1 MLSAS
6 GLFQDWSASFIAV
19 FIVVTFFG
27 LVFGMVT
34 SWKFRRYKE
43 REERNKQREELYR
56 IRDNLRKMVER
67 RLRREIEEGK
77 KDSQDPKV

>member
-6 GLFQDWSASFIAV
+6 GLFEDWSASFIAA
-19 FIVVTFFG
+19 FIVVAFFG

-43 REERNKQREELYR
+43 REELYK
-56 IRDNLRKMVER
+56 IRDNVRKVGER
-67 RLRREIEEGK
+67 ILRRKIEEME